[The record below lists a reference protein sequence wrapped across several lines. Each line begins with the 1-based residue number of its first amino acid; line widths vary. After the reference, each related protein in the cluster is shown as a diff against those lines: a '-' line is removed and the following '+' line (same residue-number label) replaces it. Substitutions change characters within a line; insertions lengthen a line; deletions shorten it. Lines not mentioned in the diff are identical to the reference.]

1 MTQKKRIIINAVLT
15 LIVLVLVAFKLIIWH
30 VNGTD
35 MSWVFE
41 SLVNIPLIPIEY
53 GIFLS
58 ALLTLITI
66 WLPLKPRFV
75 FGIVAL
81 CISGLIWILEF
92 GFLILV
98 TLFYLLFRERSLID
112 PLGPLLSAGVI
123 VVLIITTVKAIK
135 YHKSTNRQKS
145 TRERTEK

>member
-15 LIVLVLVAFKLIIWH
+15 LIVLVLVALKLIIWY

-75 FGIVAL
+75 FGIVSL
-81 CISGLIWILEF
+81 CVSGLMWILEF

-112 PLGPLLSAGVI
+112 PLGVLLSAGVI

-145 TRERTEK
+145 TR